1 MLIPDHETTVDFLNY
16 EAISRTVVELLKDNR
31 KRALTVGMVLSTYSL
46 ADKLN
51 RRINHELM
59 LTPNLERTSPYSIQ
73 KRLAL

>member
-59 LTPNLERTSPYSIQ
+59 L
-73 KRLAL
+73 